1 MEIVFEW
8 DKNKAKI
15 NLRKHNVDFAE
26 AKTVFYDPLS
36 KIFDDEFHSN
46 GEKREII
53 IGHSGKGRLLIVI
66 FTERKQN
73 LIRLISARTAT
84 VKERQ
89 DYEKE
94 VR

>member
-8 DKNKAKI
+8 DKNKAKR
-15 NLRKHNVDFAE
+15 NLRKHNVDFTE

-36 KIFDDEFHSN
+36 KIFHDEFHSN

-84 VKERQ
+84 IKERQ